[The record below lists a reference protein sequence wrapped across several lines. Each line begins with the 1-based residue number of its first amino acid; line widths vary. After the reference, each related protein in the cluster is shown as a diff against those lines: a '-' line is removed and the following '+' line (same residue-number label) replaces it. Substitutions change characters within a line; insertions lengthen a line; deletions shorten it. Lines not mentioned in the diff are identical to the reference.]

1 MTSPPSL
8 DALLDALQTFPE
20 RVSTFVAAFPAR
32 HRQTRAG
39 SGHFSLVEHLCHLRD
54 LEREGY
60 ALRIRR
66 ILAEDMPQLSEI
78 DGATLAEQRGYQ
90 AQDPIA
96 ALDDWCAA
104 RGETAALLRRA
115 LPEHASR
122 TGIFGGFGA
131 LTLGELA
138 SGIAAHDQGHWEE
151 LQALL
156 TALPPAPAVADPPS
170 PDR

>member
-1 MTSPPSL
+1 MSSVPSL
-8 DALLDALQTFPE
+8 AALLDTLQTFPE
-20 RVSTFVAAFPAR
+20 RVSAFVDTFPAQ
-32 HRQTRAG
+32 HRRARAAAG
-39 SGHFSLVEHLCHLRD
+39 GFSLVEHLCHLRD

-90 AQDPIA
+90 AQDAIA
-96 ALDDWCAA
+96 ALDDWCTA
-104 RGETAALLRRA
+104 RGETVTLLRRA
-115 LPEHASR
+115 LPEHTSR

-138 SGIAAHDQGHWEE
+138 GGIAAHDQAHWNE
-151 LQALL
+151 LQALAS
-156 TALPPAPAVADPPS
+156 TLP
-170 PDR
+170 